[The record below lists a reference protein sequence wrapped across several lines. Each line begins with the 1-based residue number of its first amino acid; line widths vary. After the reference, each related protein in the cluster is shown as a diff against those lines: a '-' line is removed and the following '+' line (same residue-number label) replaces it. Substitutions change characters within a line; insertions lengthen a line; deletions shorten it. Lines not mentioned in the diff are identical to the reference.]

1 VDIKWLEDFVSLART
16 RSFSRSAEERH
27 VTQSAFSRRVQALE
41 TWLGVLL
48 VDRSRYPT
56 TLTPE
61 GRQFRETAEETLR
74 QLHASRISLR
84 SGTGQ
89 ARQMVAFTALH
100 SLALAFFPKWFREIE
115 DRAGQI
121 DSRLLPDDF
130 HNCLQ
135 AMVEG
140 DYDFLLLYEH
150 PDVPIPLDPDLFPHI
165 VVGVDSLVAVRSPA
179 LDPDPGGPVLLLSYP
194 RNSFLGRLA
203 SSAQVRATMPSAVR
217 GHVNENAMA
226 EALKFMAIEGH
237 GIAWLP
243 RSLAEREIREGTL
256 VEEGLALPLEIR
268 LYRKAEHRR
277 PAVEAIWSAAAE
289 RSREVMRDANK
300 PDELSIGRDII

>member
-1 VDIKWLEDFVSLART
+1 MDIKWLEDFVSLART
-16 RSFSRSAEERH
+16 RSFSRSAEDRH
-27 VTQSAFSRRVQALE
+27 VTQSAFSRRIQALE
-41 TWLGVLL
+41 TWLGVSL

-74 QLHASRISLR
+74 QLHNSKINLR
-84 SGTGQ
+84 TGSGQ
-89 ARQMVAFTALH
+89 ARPSIAFAALH
-100 SLALAFFPKWFREIE
+100 SIALTFFPKWFREIE
-115 DRAGQI
+115 GRVNRI

-135 AMVEG
+135 AIVEG
-140 DYDFLLLYEH
+140 DYDFLLLYH
-150 PDVPIPLDPDLFPHI
+150 HSDVPIPLDPDLFPHI
-165 VVGVDSLVAVRSPA
+165 IVGMDSLVAVRSPA
-179 LDPDPGGPVLLLSYP
+179 LDLEEQMPLLSYSH
-194 RNSFLGRLA
+194 NSFLGRLA
-203 SSAQVRATMPSAVR
+203 SSAQVRTAMPSPIR

-256 VEEGLALPLEIR
+256 VEEGPALPLEIR
-268 LYRKAEHRR
+268 LYRKAEHKRA
-277 PAVEAIWSAAAE
+277 AVEAFWLAATDHGDE
-289 RSREVMRDANK
+289 FMRDANNL
-300 PDELSIGRDII
+300 DEASIGPGTV

>member
-1 VDIKWLEDFVSLART
+1 MDIKWLEDFVSLART

-41 TWLGVLL
+41 TWLGVSL

-74 QLHASRISLR
+74 QLHASRINLR
-84 SGTGQ
+84 AGAAQ
-89 ARQMVAFTALH
+89 ARQTVAFAALH

-115 DRAGQI
+115 ARSGQI

-130 HNCLQ
+130 HNCMQ
-135 AMVEG
+135 AVVEG
-140 DYDFLLLYEH
+140 DYDFVLLYQH
-150 PDVPIPLDPDLFPHI
+150 PDVPVPLDPELFPHI
-165 VVGVDSLVAVRSPA
+165 VVGMDSLVAVRSPA
-179 LDPDPGGPVLLLSYP
+179 LDLDPEHPAPLLGYP
-194 RNSFLGRLA
+194 RNSFLGRLT
-203 SSAQVRATMPSAVR
+203 SSAQVRAAMPPAIR

-268 LYRKAEHRR
+268 LYRKAEHKR
-277 PAVEAIWSAAAE
+277 PAVQAVWSAAAE
-289 RSREVMRDANK
+289 HSKEVIRDTNNL
-300 PDELSIGRDII
+300 DEVSIGPNHT